1 MQASA
6 TSQPLPPKS
15 NAESLSQERDERP
28 VARHA
33 ADLVFTQDA
42 LGQYLSFYWQHSLEI
57 DLQPSQLV
65 HTQMSPKAGAV
76 DLEHYLSKVCWVL
89 DHLKPIQ
96 FCETFCYGQH
106 LFDFDLTLSPI
117 LLPQQTARTLLVL
130 GKCLTPH
137 PRPVVP
143 ELTNQGRHSL
153 ITEVG
158 LARYQKLFTLIA
170 WNIRRT
176 LDLENIW
183 QQTVNGL
190 GGILKVD
197 RCIICAYDGTTQ
209 YLPIVGEYQRVPI
222 ESLQG
227 ETFDLQAHPQ
237 LQQTLQTLMPTTT
250 VVPQPEEGTECALLA
265 VATSYQDQPNGLIV
279 LGYGSLSPQPFRSS
293 MQAQPEDRDTTTLA
307 WSKPE
312 LEAVSELA
320 DQVGTALAHA
330 YLFSEAQDM
339 AQELQKANSSLM
351 QKHWEL
357 EEAKQQA
364 EEVSR
369 LKSEFLANTS
379 HELRTP
385 LNGMIGFLKLVLDDM
400 ADSPEEEHE
409 FVGEA
414 HRSALLLL
422 DIINDILDIAKIEAG
437 RMDLDLEPVSLSEL
451 FADVE
456 RKTRTQAERKELEY
470 ELRLPSTRDDIL
482 VYGDYQRLLQIL
494 LNLVG
499 NALKFTHEGG
509 ITVSAQ
515 VKRSK
520 MTVQDQE
527 MPGYVQVSVADTG
540 IGVSLEK
547 QSRLFKAFSQVD
559 SSRTRQYG
567 GTGLGLVISQRLIE
581 AMGGKVNF
589 YSMGEGLGSTV
600 TFTTPLYQEP
610 VIVALED

>member
-1 MQASA
+1 M
-6 TSQPLPPKS
+6 
-15 NAESLSQERDERP
+15 ESPSPEGT

-42 LGQYLSFYWQHSLEI
+42 LGHYLSFYWQSNQLP
-57 DLQPSQLV
+57 DLHPDHLV
-65 HTQMSPKAGAV
+65 FTQMGPTSGPV
-76 DLEHYLSKVCWVL
+76 NIEHYFGKVRWVL

-96 FCETFCYGQH
+96 FEEVFCYGNQQIA
-106 LFDFDLTLSPI
+106 FEITLSPI

-130 GKCLTPH
+130 GKSISPQPWATSPIDAIVTRKA
-137 PRPVVP
+137 P
-143 ELTNQGRHSL
+143 

-158 LARYQKLFTLIA
+158 LARYQKFFTLIA

-176 LDLENIW
+176 LDLETIW

-190 GGILKVD
+190 GSILKVD
-197 RCIICAYDGTTQ
+197 RCLICAYTTDSR
-209 YLPIVGEYQRVPI
+209 YLPIVAEYQRVPAQA
-222 ESLQG
+222 LRG
-227 ETFDLQAHPQ
+227 ELFDLQAHPQ
-237 LQQTLQTLMPTTT
+237 LQETFTSLTPTTT
-250 VVPQPEEGTECALLA
+250 IVPLPQEGTECALMA
-265 VATSYQDQPNGLIV
+265 IATSYQDQPNGLIV
-279 LGYGSLSPQPFRSS
+279 MGYGSLSVDPFKSS
-293 MQAQPEDRDTTTLA
+293 AMGQAEGNETTALA
-307 WSKPE
+307 WSKAE
-312 LEAVSELA
+312 LESVSELA

-330 YLFSEAQDM
+330 HLFGEVQEL
-339 AQELQKANSSLM
+339 AQELQDANSNLV

-357 EEAKQQA
+357 EEARQQA
-364 EEVSR
+364 EEISR
-369 LKSEFLANTS
+369 IKSEFLANTS

-385 LNGMIGFLKLVLDDM
+385 LNGMIGFLKLVMDDM

-409 FVGEA
+409 FVTEA

-437 RMDLDLEPVSLSEL
+437 RMELDLEPVNLDEL

-456 RKTRTQAERKELEY
+456 RKTRTHTERKDLIY
-470 ELRLPSTRDDIL
+470 ELHRPNTRDEVLI
-482 VYGDYQRLLQIL
+482 YGDYQRLLQIM

-499 NALKFTHEGG
+499 NAIKFTHEGG

-515 VKRSK
+515 IKRSK
-520 MTVQDQE
+520 VIVQDQE

-567 GTGLGLVISQRLIE
+567 GTGLGLVISQRLVE
-581 AMGGKVNF
+581 AMGGQVNF
-589 YSMGEGLGSTV
+589 YSMGDGLGSTV
-600 TFTTPLYQEP
+600 TFTAPLYQEP
-610 VIVALED
+610 VILAFDD

>member
-28 VARHA
+28 VARHT

-42 LGQYLSFYWQHSLEI
+42 LGQYLSFYWQHGLSI
-57 DLQPSQLV
+57 DLQLSQLV
-65 HTQMSPKAGAV
+65 HTQMSPKAGPV
-76 DLEHYLSKVCWVL
+76 DLEHYLSKVRWVL

-106 LFDFDLTLSPI
+106 LFDFDLILSPI
-117 LLPQQTARTLLVL
+117 LLPQQTVRTLLVL
-130 GKCLTPH
+130 GKCLTPY
-137 PRPVVP
+137 PQPVVP
-143 ELTNQGRHSL
+143 ASTNQGRHSL

-227 ETFDLQAHPQ
+227 EIFDLQAHPQ

-293 MQAQPEDRDTTTLA
+293 MQTQPEDRDTTTLA

-330 YLFSEAQDM
+330 HLFSEAQDM

-456 RKTRTQAERKELEY
+456 RKTRTQAERKKLEY

-600 TFTTPLYQEP
+600 TFTAPLYQEP

>member
-1 MQASA
+1 M
-6 TSQPLPPKS
+6 
-15 NAESLSQERDERP
+15 ESPSPEGT

-42 LGQYLSFYWQHSLEI
+42 LGHYLSFYWQSNQLP
-57 DLQPSQLV
+57 DLHPDHLV
-65 HTQMSPKAGAV
+65 FTQMGPTSGPV
-76 DLEHYLSKVCWVL
+76 NIEHYFGKVRWVL

-96 FCETFCYGQH
+96 FEEVFCYGNQQIA
-106 LFDFDLTLSPI
+106 FEITLSPI

-130 GKCLTPH
+130 GKSISPQPWATSPIDAIVTRKA
-137 PRPVVP
+137 P
-143 ELTNQGRHSL
+143 

-158 LARYQKLFTLIA
+158 LARYQKFFTLIA

-176 LDLENIW
+176 LDLETIW

-190 GGILKVD
+190 GSILKVD
-197 RCIICAYDGTTQ
+197 RCLICAYTTDSR
-209 YLPIVGEYQRVPI
+209 YLPIVAEYQRVPAQA
-222 ESLQG
+222 LRG
-227 ETFDLQAHPQ
+227 ELFDLQAHPQ
-237 LQQTLQTLMPTTT
+237 LQETFTSLTPTTT
-250 VVPQPEEGTECALLA
+250 IVPLPQEGTECALMA
-265 VATSYQDQPNGLIV
+265 IATSYQDQPNGLIV
-279 LGYGSLSPQPFRSS
+279 MGYGSLSVDPFKSS
-293 MQAQPEDRDTTTLA
+293 AMGQAEGNETTALA
-307 WSKPE
+307 WSKAE
-312 LEAVSELA
+312 LESVSELA

-330 YLFSEAQDM
+330 HLFGEVQEL
-339 AQELQKANSSLM
+339 AQELQDANSNLV

-357 EEAKQQA
+357 EEARQQA
-364 EEVSR
+364 EEISR
-369 LKSEFLANTS
+369 IKSEFLANTS

-385 LNGMIGFLKLVLDDM
+385 LNGMIGFLKLVMDDM

-409 FVGEA
+409 FVTEA

-437 RMDLDLEPVSLSEL
+437 RMELDLEPVNLDEL

-456 RKTRTQAERKELEY
+456 RKTRTHTERKDLSY
-470 ELRLPSTRDDIL
+470 ELHRPNTRDEVLI
-482 VYGDYQRLLQIL
+482 YGDYQRLLQIM

-499 NALKFTHEGG
+499 NAIKFTHEGG

-515 VKRSK
+515 IKRSK
-520 MTVQDQE
+520 VIVQDQE

-567 GTGLGLVISQRLIE
+567 GTGLGLVISQRLVE
-581 AMGGKVNF
+581 AMGGQVNF
-589 YSMGEGLGSTV
+589 YSMGDGLGSTV
-600 TFTTPLYQEP
+600 TFTAPLYQEP
-610 VIVALED
+610 VILAFDD